1 MTPSEGKD
9 SDSSDS
15 RKTLI
20 PVLTCSVDSFGFF
33 PFFSSSVVADTFIG
47 TMKSNYAFEFFLFFF
62 PFAPPPVVFVNFIV
76 TIKSN

>member
-9 SDSSDS
+9 SDSSDP

-20 PVLTCSVDSFGFF
+20 LVLTCSVDSFGFF
-33 PFFSSSVVADTFIG
+33 PFF
-47 TMKSNYAFEFFLFFF
+47 
-62 PFAPPPVVFVNFIV
+62 PFAPPTVVVVNFIV